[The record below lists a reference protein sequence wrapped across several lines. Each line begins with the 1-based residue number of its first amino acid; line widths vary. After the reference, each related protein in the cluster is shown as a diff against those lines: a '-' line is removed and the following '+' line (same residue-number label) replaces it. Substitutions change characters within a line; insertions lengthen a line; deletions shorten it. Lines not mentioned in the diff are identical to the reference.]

1 MAASAPLPVGS
12 VEGHEALRRARAA
25 FVALAAAA
33 VFTGSFML
41 LHHSFW
47 GRHQLVDTPLYEAYA
62 DSVRA
67 GDVPYAN
74 FRLEYPPGALAAFM
88 APELTSVPGRFGTYG
103 HAFEKWMA
111 GCGIAMT
118 LLVALA
124 LARLSADPRHV
135 LGALALVAVSP
146 LLLGPVLLSRF
157 DLLPA
162 MLTVGALAA
171 LVWGRPRIG
180 VVVLAAAGAT
190 KLYPLVALPVVLLW
204 VARTRGRREAAICG
218 AAGAVTLTAFFAPFA
233 VVSPAGLSHSLAVQ
247 ASRPLQVESLGA
259 TFLVVL
265 HHLAGF
271 HVTLHEDHGSKNIL
285 GATAGAIGGVA
296 TLLQL
301 AALLLVGVLFA
312 RGPTDRDRLAL
323 AFAASVTAFV
333 TFGKVLSPQ
342 YMIWLVPLVPLVPGP
357 ARWKAGALLAAALVL
372 TQLWFPDRYGQ
383 YADHLRLTE
392 SLLVLARDLVLVAV
406 FAVLVRALRPGRL
419 AVLEAR
425 TP

>member
-1 MAASAPLPVGS
+1 MGREAVHQARVAA
-12 VEGHEALRRARAA
+12 
-25 FVALAAAA
+25 VALAAAA
-33 VFTGSFML
+33 AFTGSFML
-41 LHHSFW
+41 LHHAFW

-88 APELTSVPGRFGTYG
+88 APELTAVPGRFGTYG

-124 LARLSADPRHV
+124 LGRLRPGRRQWLA
-135 LGALALVAVSP
+135 ALALIAVSP

-162 MLTVGALAA
+162 MLTTGALAA
-171 LVWGRPRIG
+171 LLWGQTRLG
-180 VVVLAAAGAT
+180 VAVLAVAGAT
-190 KLYPLVALPVVLLW
+190 KLYPLVALPVVLVW
-204 VARTRGRREAAICG
+204 VARTRGRREAAMCG
-218 AAGAVTLTAFFAPFA
+218 AVAAATLAAFFAPFA
-233 VVSPAGLSHSLAVQ
+233 AISPSGVAHSLAVQ

-259 TFLVVL
+259 SFLVAA
-265 HHLAGF
+265 HHLAGL
-271 HVTLHEDHGSKNIL
+271 HLTLHEDHGSKNIL
-285 GATAGAIGGVA
+285 GATAVGVGDLA
-296 TLLQL
+296 TLMQA
-301 AALLLVGVLFA
+301 AALILVGVRFA
-312 RGPTDRDRLAL
+312 RGPADRDRLVL

-333 TFGKVLSPQ
+333 AFGKVLSPQ
-342 YMIWLVPLVPLVPGP
+342 YLIWLIPLVPLVPGP
-357 ARWKAGALLAAALVL
+357 ARWKTGLLLAAALVL

-383 YADHLRLTE
+383 YADHLRLAE

-406 FAVLVRALRPGRL
+406 FAVLVRALRPGRVS
-419 AVLEAR
+419 VLEVREA
-425 TP
+425 

>member
-1 MAASAPLPVGS
+1 MDASAPLPVGS
-12 VEGHEALRRARAA
+12 LEGREALRRGRAA
-25 FVALAAAA
+25 VVALAAAA

-41 LHHSFW
+41 LHHAFW

-88 APELTSVPGRFGTYG
+88 APELTAVPGRFGTYG

-124 LARLSADPRHV
+124 LARIQAGARYGPA
-135 LGALALVAVSP
+135 ALALVAVSP

-162 MLTVGALAA
+162 MLTAGALAA
-171 LVWGRPRIG
+171 LLWGRSRLG
-180 VVVLAAAGAT
+180 VAVLAVAGAT

-204 VARTRGRREAAICG
+204 VARTKGRREAAVCG
-218 AAGAVTLTAFFAPFA
+218 AVAAVALAAFFGPFA
-233 VVSPAGLSHSLAVQ
+233 AVSPSGLAHSLAVQ

-259 TFLVVL
+259 AFLVAA
-265 HHLAGF
+265 HHLAGL
-271 HVTLHEDHGSKNIL
+271 HLTLHEDHGSKNIL
-285 GATAGAIGGVA
+285 GAAAGAVGGVA

-301 AALLLVGVLFA
+301 AALIIVAALFA
-312 RGPTDRDRLAL
+312 RGPADRDRLVL

-333 TFGKVLSPQ
+333 AFGKVLSPQ
-342 YMIWLVPLVPLVPGP
+342 YMIWLIPLVPLAPGP
-357 ARWKAGALLAAALVL
+357 ARWKAGLLLAAGLVL

-383 YADHLRLTE
+383 YADHLRLGE

-419 AVLEAR
+419 PALEAAR
-425 TP
+425 A

>member
-1 MAASAPLPVGS
+1 MAASAQLPLRS
-12 VEGHEALRRARAA
+12 LEGREALRGVRAA
-25 FVALAAAA
+25 AVGLAAAA

-41 LHHSFW
+41 LHHGFW
-47 GRHQLVDTPLYEAYA
+47 GRHQLVDTPLYETYA
-62 DSVRA
+62 DSIRA

-88 APELTSVPGRFGTYG
+88 APELTAVPGRFGTYG

-124 LARLSADPRHV
+124 LARLRADARNV
-135 LGALALVAVSP
+135 LGALTLVAVSP

-157 DLLPA
+157 DLFPA
-162 MLTVGALAA
+162 TLTVGALAA
-171 LVWGRPRIG
+171 LLWGRSKLG
-180 VVVLAAAGAT
+180 VAVLVVAGAT
-190 KLYPLVALPVVLLW
+190 KLYPLVALPVALLW
-204 VARTRGRREAAICG
+204 VARTKGRREAAVCG
-218 AAGAVTLTAFFAPFA
+218 AVAAATLAAFFAPFA
-233 VVSPAGLSHSLAVQ
+233 AASPAGLLQSLEVQ

-259 TFLVVL
+259 ALLVAV
-265 HHLAGF
+265 HHLAGL
-271 HVTLHEDHGSKNIL
+271 HLTLHEDHGSKNIL

-301 AALLLVGVLFA
+301 AALILVGVLFA
-312 RGPTDRDRLAL
+312 RGPADRNRLVL

-333 TFGKVLSPQ
+333 AFGKVLSPQ
-342 YMIWLVPLVPLVPGP
+342 YLIWLIPLVPLVPGP
-357 ARWKAGALLAAALVL
+357 ARWRAGLLLAAALVL

-383 YADHLRLTE
+383 YADHLRLVE

-406 FAVLVRALRPGRL
+406 FAVLACALRPGRMS
-419 AVLEAR
+419 VLEAQ
-425 TP
+425 TA